1 MKNRDQNS
9 RQQNN
14 IPGMRNKRGNY
25 LQAEWLKYR
34 HSSAGKLC
42 IFMPLVT
49 VITSAFMTHKFFTV
63 DSYNWW
69 YTMMFPGMLSL
80 LCGIVIG
87 KDQKMKNHSLLSIHC
102 DMGRVWDAKVFCA
115 ASFGG
120 IGCLFLGSL
129 TVLVGYLLEWG
140 LHFQFQIRPS
150 LGAQMLAIVLI
161 WIGFLW
167 MVPFGL
173 FLTRMIG
180 KIPATIALFAMAMVV
195 DTSYSLTSYYWVLPG
210 GVAARMM
217 CVVLGVLPNGLPARP
232 GEMTWTQQ
240 VMDPNSLWI
249 GTISAV
255 VWFLILWIA
264 GKIWYERRM
273 KK

>member
-1 MKNRDQNS
+1 MKNRGQNS

-14 IPGMRNKRGNY
+14 IPGMRNKNGNY

-34 HSSAGKLC
+34 HSSTGKLC

-49 VITSAFMTHKFFTV
+49 VIASAFMTHQYFTV

-69 YTMMFPGMLSL
+69 YTMMFPGMLPL

-87 KDQKMKNHSLLSIHC
+87 KDQKMKNHSLLSIPC

-115 ASFGG
+115 AAFSG

-129 TVLVGYLLEWG
+129 TILVGYLLEWG

-150 LGAQMLAIVLI
+150 LGAQMLAVVLI

-210 GVAARMM
+210 GVTARMM

-232 GEMTWTQQ
+232 GEMTWTPQ

>member
-87 KDQKMKNHSLLSIHC
+87 KDQKMKNHSLLSIPC

-129 TVLVGYLLEWG
+129 TILVGYLLEWG

-180 KIPATIALFAMAMVV
+180 KIPATIALFVMAMVV
-195 DTSYSLTSYYWVLPG
+195 DTSYSLTSYYL
-210 GVAARMM
+210 
-217 CVVLGVLPNGLPARP
+217 
-232 GEMTWTQQ
+232 
-240 VMDPNSLWI
+240 SLI
-249 GTISAV
+249 HI
-255 VWFLILWIA
+255 
-264 GKIWYERRM
+264 
-273 KK
+273 

>member
-1 MKNRDQNS
+1 MKNSIQSKRCGM
-9 RQQNN
+9 QQ
-14 IPGMRNKRGNY
+14 KKGNY
-25 LQAEWLKYR
+25 FHAEWLKYK
-34 HSSAGKLC
+34 HSSVGKLC
-42 IFMPLVT
+42 ILMPLVT
-49 VITSAFMTHKFFTV
+49 VIASAFMTHQFFTV

-69 YTMMFPGMLSL
+69 YTMIFPGMLPL

-87 KDQKMKNHSLLSIHC
+87 KDQKMKNHSLLTVPC
-102 DMGRVWDAKVFCA
+102 EMGKVWDAKVFCTA
-115 ASFGG
+115 AFSG
-120 IGCLFLGSL
+120 IGCLFLGCL
-129 TVLVGYLLEWG
+129 TIFVGYLLEYG
-140 LHFQFQIRPS
+140 LDFRFQIRPS
-150 LGAQMLAIVLI
+150 LGAQILAIVLI

-173 FLTRMIG
+173 FLTGMIE
-180 KIPATIALFAMAMVV
+180 KIPAMIALLAMSLIV
-195 DTSYSLTSYYWVLPG
+195 DTTYSLTAYYWALPG
-210 GVAARMM
+210 GVTVRMM

-232 GEMTWTQQ
+232 GEMTWTPQ

-255 VWFLILWIA
+255 VWFFILRIT